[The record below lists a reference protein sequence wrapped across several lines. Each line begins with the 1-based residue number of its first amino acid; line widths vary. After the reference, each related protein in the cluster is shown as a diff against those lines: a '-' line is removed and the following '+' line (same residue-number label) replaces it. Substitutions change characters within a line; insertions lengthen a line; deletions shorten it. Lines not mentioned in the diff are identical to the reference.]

1 MSETKASRLQ
11 ALSHVVTVPEFI
23 ILKRQDT
30 IPSDLDSSSQYLI
43 RSSSKLEDQDDFSK
57 AGQFTTLG
65 PVAKTKIPESVE
77 QLFKNNEVDEVIVQ
91 KYVAAREW
99 GVAFCF
105 SENNIL
111 IEYSGVFEGVT
122 SGLVNPFTA
131 LLPTSLVK
139 YKKLQQQLL
148 AIYEQ
153 FGASDVEFVNIDD
166 PQFVQVR
173 PVTRSIQFDTGF
185 VTLKMQLQEQENGS
199 WKENDVCR
207 VLAERDNK
215 SQTMSELYLQA
226 LQDVYSTYLKRDIN
240 IPEKPFIKIS
250 EQYFM
255 NQALE
260 KQIKPG
266 FFELIRLGFKI
277 SGIMHGINSESI
289 NDLTTIKLMQNSILL
304 SFAYEL
310 FNKQEAMALR
320 EITRVKLDERIA
332 QGSLPV
338 DFNYDKILADTIE
351 CDQKNCLWKTLSNRD
366 EQGIV
371 VFPGDFETGPYF
383 RLKNQNQKIPEGVIV
398 VTEQLYP
405 EIGQSINSIKGII
418 CRYGSLS
425 AHVAILAREY
435 QVPLWIQ
442 TSIKKYE

>member
-23 ILKRQDT
+23 ILQRQDT

-131 LLPTSLVK
+131 LLPTSFVK

-338 DFNYDKILADTIE
+338 DF
-351 CDQKNCLWKTLSNRD
+351 
-366 EQGIV
+366 
-371 VFPGDFETGPYF
+371 
-383 RLKNQNQKIPEGVIV
+383 
-398 VTEQLYP
+398 
-405 EIGQSINSIKGII
+405 
-418 CRYGSLS
+418 
-425 AHVAILAREY
+425 
-435 QVPLWIQ
+435 
-442 TSIKKYE
+442 